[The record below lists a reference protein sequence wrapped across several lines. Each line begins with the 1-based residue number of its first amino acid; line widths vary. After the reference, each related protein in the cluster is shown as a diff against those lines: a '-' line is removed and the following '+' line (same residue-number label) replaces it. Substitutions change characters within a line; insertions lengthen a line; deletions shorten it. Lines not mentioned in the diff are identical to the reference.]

1 MGEHKNSRAWNWI
14 AWGTSVIVIGMTGM
28 MLWGML
34 PGH

>member
-1 MGEHKNSRAWNWI
+1 MGEHKNSRLWNWI
-14 AWGTSVIVIGMTGM
+14 AWGTSGIVIVMTFA